1 MRTGR
6 TLDVLYEEAYS
17 RASGNVQW
25 SFTLLVRGPGGK
37 SLLAVGGG
45 HARRI
50 AIATRTLTNVP
61 FSGGDPNLMAW

>member
-37 SLLAVGGG
+37 SLLAVG
-45 HARRI
+45 A
-50 AIATRTLTNVP
+50 ATPVASP
-61 FSGGDPNLMAW
+61 SPPAP